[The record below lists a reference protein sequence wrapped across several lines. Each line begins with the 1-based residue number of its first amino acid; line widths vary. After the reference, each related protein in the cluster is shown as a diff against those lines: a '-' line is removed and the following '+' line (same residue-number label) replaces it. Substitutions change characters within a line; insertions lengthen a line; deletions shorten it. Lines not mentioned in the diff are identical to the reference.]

1 MSKMGQA
8 VFEGQEFAQE
18 NYNVSRDE
26 FIKLADTA
34 FKSSATIQHQ
44 AAVEEWETIQ
54 NDLDNYD
61 RYISGDPN
69 NGFL

>member
-8 VFEGQEFAQE
+8 VFEGQEFACE
-18 NYNVSRDE
+18 NYNVSRDD
-26 FIKLADTA
+26 FIKLANNA
-34 FKSSATIQHQ
+34 FGSSATIQHQ